1 VKLSITQIVLGS
13 FMLAVGLT
21 IPFSISS
28 PSIVETVYGQ
38 KIICLPEGQPYYNIA
53 RYCSWIP
60 ALLAAAIII
69 AAYFHLKNIT
79 RHKVVLSSTQLIA
92 SILFVVLVIVISI
105 WGTVSAYRG
114 LTSNGEGLTVIINGE
129 IFIWY
134 MLLKVLTIFSS
145 ISVVVISIIQLFM
158 SRKKVNV

>member
-1 VKLSITQIVLGS
+1 
-13 FMLAVGLT
+13 MLAVGLT

-38 KIICLPEGQPYYNIA
+38 QIVCLPEGHPYYNIA

-60 ALLAAAIII
+60 ALLATAIII

-79 RHKVVLSSTQLIA
+79 RHKLVLSSTQLIA
-92 SILFVVLVIVISI
+92 SILFVVLAIVISI

-114 LTSNGEGLTVIINGE
+114 LISTGEMTVIVDGE
-129 IFIWY
+129 IFVWY
-134 MLLKVLTIFSS
+134 RLLNVLAILSGITIAVLS
-145 ISVVVISIIQLFM
+145 IISINGL
-158 SRKKVNV
+158 RKTAIDKEN